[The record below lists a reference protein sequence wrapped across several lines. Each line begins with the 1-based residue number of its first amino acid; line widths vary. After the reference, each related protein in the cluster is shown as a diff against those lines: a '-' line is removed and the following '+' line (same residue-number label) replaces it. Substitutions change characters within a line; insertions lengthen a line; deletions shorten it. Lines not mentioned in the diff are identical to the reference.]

1 MERGTLYQLRNLTNR
16 RNVTKQVKSDANSN
30 KDFLELCSTG
40 YILVSV
46 MTILGMSDIHIS
58 SSFGGFS

>member
-16 RNVTKQVKSDANSN
+16 GNVTKQVKSDVNFN
-30 KDFLELCSTG
+30 EDFLELCSTG

-46 MTILGMSDIHIS
+46 MTKLGNV
-58 SSFGGFS
+58 